1 MPTLN
6 PINSLEATRPDRNAT
21 VSASAGSGK
30 TWLLVTRIIRLL
42 LAGAEPGGIL
52 ALTFTRKAA
61 AEMQLRLQQR
71 LLQMATVDES
81 ELVSLLQQAG
91 IDDGDDTRQ
100 RARRLY
106 ENLLHAPYPP
116 RTLTFHAFCQEILAF
131 FPLEADVPP
140 GFELIEDTALLQQQ
154 AWEALFADATRNLQQ
169 SLANDLDVLMQAC
182 NGPANTRTSLNSLLA
197 HRNDWWA
204 CTENATDPAAF
215 ASRQLQQHLQ
225 IDDTTEPYALF
236 FNRVQ
241 RDDMQTF
248 AALLQKHA
256 TKTNLELADAVFT
269 ALETWRADANT
280 FAGLQSVFLTQ
291 QHQPRSRKSSKAQ
304 AKSMGAEGEQSF
316 LDLHERICESM
327 QHTLDLVKR
336 QDTLALNAVW
346 YRIGQIYI
354 DHYQRLKSEQ
364 RLLDFTDLEWK
375 CYQLLSTS
383 DNALWVQYRI
393 DQRIDHVLIDEFQDT
408 NPTQW
413 QLITPL
419 LQEIAAGDEQR
430 NRSIFLV
437 GDEKQSIYS
446 FRRANPALQAQASQ
460 WLAQSLSAVAV
471 PLDASRRSSPAII
484 DAVNGIFGQDAV
496 RAYMPG
502 FSKHDTYL
510 AEQPGSVTLLP
521 LCAKDVAEDETTST
535 ATTELTLRNPLI
547 QPRVLPCKTARLNEA
562 RQIADSIEA
571 RLANSET
578 IVDEGGERALD
589 FGDIIILLRNRTHLH
604 EYEAVLRERGI
615 PFIGGQ
621 RGSLLDNQEIQ
632 DMETLLDSLITP
644 YNNLAIAQLLK
655 SPVFAASD
663 DDLITLAQVHGSKH
677 WLERLQAIAADYK
690 TTHPIARAARLLP
703 QWRALADTVP
713 VHDLLDRIYAE
724 ANIIER
730 YAASVLEHQR
740 YRVTA
745 NLQRFLELSLEL
757 DSGRYPS
764 LSHFLHYL
772 RSLRSHADSPPDEPA
787 SSPPGSQVRIM
798 TIHASKGLEAPVV
811 YLTDCNN
818 RAKHNNA
825 YTALVD
831 WPTVSERPVLFQLVT
846 GAQKT
851 DSITEQLQQR
861 KDQAQFREEL
871 NLLYVALT
879 RARQHLFISGVE
891 AEKQHSSGWFE
902 LIRQGLLAAD
912 AAEINGMLRLTTG
925 AEAKPAGTAPLR
937 TSAMTASVIAVSPE
951 LKRPITQR
959 VRRDFMIAPSY
970 RLSELRDAAGNGGAS
985 PDEDSATRGIVIHR
999 ALDLMSRKQAFD
1011 DDQLLSQ
1018 ISAEAGMAAQDPDL
1032 LAWLDEARGIFHDD
1046 RFADIFRPVAE
1057 SRCYNEMPLLYQY
1070 ENRAVYGLVDRLV
1083 VRPDSILLIDYKTR
1097 RSNHKDD
1104 LSALALMYREQMG
1117 WYRQGVV
1124 KIWPNVPVKAALL
1137 FISRAELV
1145 WIPAEPGSAV
1155 N

>member
-1 MPTLN
+1 MPARK
-6 PINSLEATRPDRNAT
+6 PIDSLEATRPDRNAT

-71 LLQMATVDES
+71 LLQMASVGDS
-81 ELVSLLQQAG
+81 ELTALLRQAG
-91 IDDGDDTRQ
+91 IDGDDVIRQ

-154 AWEALFADATRNLQQ
+154 AWEALFADATRNPQQ

-182 NGPANTRTSLNSLLA
+182 NGPANTRTSLNSLLG

-215 ASRQLQQHLQ
+215 ASRQLQRHLQ
-225 IDDTTEPYALF
+225 VDEETEPYALF

-241 RDDMQTF
+241 RDDIQTF

-256 TKTNLELADAVFT
+256 TKTNQEHAGAVFA
-269 ALETWRADANT
+269 ALESWRADANT
-280 FAGLQSVFLTQ
+280 FTALQAVFLTQ
-291 QHQPRSRKSSKAQ
+291 QQQPRSRKGSNAQ
-304 AKSMGAEGEQSF
+304 AKSMGADGEQTF
-316 LDLHERICESM
+316 LDLHERTCEAM
-327 QHTLDLVKR
+327 LHTLDLLKR
-336 QDTLALNAVW
+336 RDTLALNAVW
-346 YRIGQIYI
+346 YRIGQRYI
-354 DHYQRLKSEQ
+354 DQYQRLKAEQ
-364 RLLDFTDLEWK
+364 RLLDFTDLEWN
-375 CYQLLSTS
+375 CYRLLSAS

-393 DQRIDHVLIDEFQDT
+393 DRRIDHVLIDEFQDT

-419 LQEIAAGDEQR
+419 LQEIAAGDDQR
-430 NRSIFLV
+430 RRSIFLV

-460 WLAQSLSAVAV
+460 WLAQSMSAVAV

-484 DAVNGIFGQDAV
+484 DAVNGIFGQESV
-496 RAYMPG
+496 RAFMPG
-502 FSKHDTYL
+502 FSTHDTWL
-510 AEQPGSVTLLP
+510 RELPGSVTLLP
-521 LCAKDVAEDETTST
+521 LCAEDVDEDETTRPVT
-535 ATTELTLRNPLI
+535 AELMLRNPLL
-547 QPRVLPCKTARLNEA
+547 QPRVLQRKTARLNEA
-562 RQIADSIEA
+562 KLIADSIEA
-571 RLANSET
+571 LLAKPEM
-578 IVDEGGERALD
+578 IVDEGGNRAID
-589 FGDIIILLRNRTHLH
+589 YGDIMILLRNRTHLH

-615 PFIGGQ
+615 PYLGGQ
-621 RGSLLDNQEIQ
+621 RGSLLDNQEIR

-644 YNNLAIAQLLK
+644 YNNLAVAQLLK

-663 DDLITLAQVHGSKH
+663 DDLIALAQVHGNRR
-677 WLERLQAIAADYK
+677 WFERLQTIATDYA
-690 TTHPIARAARLLP
+690 TTHPLARAARLLP
-703 QWRALADTVP
+703 HWRALADTVP

-724 ANIIER
+724 ANIIAR
-730 YAASVLEHQR
+730 YAASVPEHQR

-811 YLTDCNN
+811 YLADCNN

-831 WPTVSERPVLFQLVT
+831 WPADSERPVLFQLVT

-861 KDQAQFREEL
+861 KDQAQYREEL

-879 RARQHLFISGVE
+879 RARQHLIISGVE
-891 AEKQHSSGWFE
+891 VEKQHSSGWFE
-902 LIRQGLLAAD
+902 LIHQGLLAASARETDGVLRLSAGAETKPVD
-912 AAEINGMLRLTTG
+912 AARLR
-925 AEAKPAGTAPLR
+925 APV
-937 TSAMTASVIAVSPE
+937 TVASKIAVSPE
-951 LKRPITQR
+951 LKRPITRQF
-959 VRRDFMIAPSY
+959 RRDYMIAPSY
-970 RLSELRDAAGNGGAS
+970 RLSESREMALSAGETQDDDG
-985 PDEDSATRGIVIHR
+985 ATRGIVIHR
-999 ALDLMSRKQAFD
+999 ALDLLSREQAFD
-1011 DDQLLSQ
+1011 EDQLLAQ
-1018 ISAEAGMAAQDPDL
+1018 ISAEAGMAVNDPDL
-1032 LAWLDEARGIFHDD
+1032 LAWLEEARGIFHDA
-1046 RFADIFRPVAE
+1046 RFAEIFSPPAGC
-1057 SRCYNEMPLLYQY
+1057 RCYNEMPVLYRH
-1070 ENRAVYGLVDRLV
+1070 ENRAVYGLIDRLV
-1083 VRPDSILLIDYKTR
+1083 VKPDGILLIDYKSR
-1097 RSNHKDD
+1097 RIADGED
-1104 LSALALMYREQMG
+1104 ASAPVSIYREQMC
-1117 WYRQGVV
+1117 WYRQGVE
-1124 KIWPNVPVKAALL
+1124 KIWPDRPIRTALL
-1137 FISRAELV
+1137 FTCRAELV
-1145 WIPAEPGSAV
+1145 WMPSDPAGAV
-1155 N
+1155 D